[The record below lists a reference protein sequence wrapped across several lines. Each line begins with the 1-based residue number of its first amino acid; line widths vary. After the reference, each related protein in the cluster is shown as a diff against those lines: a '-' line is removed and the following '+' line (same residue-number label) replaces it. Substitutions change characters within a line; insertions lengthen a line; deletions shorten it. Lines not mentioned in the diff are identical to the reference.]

1 MTRLTDG
8 ASPKNREPGCTDA
21 GRAES
26 GPTKLGRA
34 EPDRHAGP
42 DGAALWVLLGIVTLA
57 LGWILLPFY
66 GTLLWSAI
74 IAMVFAPVNAR
85 MLVWTKGRKTLAALC
100 TLLSIII
107 LVMLPFAL
115 VTIAMVNE
123 TSQVYQ
129 QLQSG
134 ELNPERFFGGAFG
147 TLPDWLVSLLGRF
160 GLGDF
165 ATIQSK
171 LSTELSQA
179 GKFMAG
185 RALSIGQN
193 TLDFLANLCIATY
206 LSFFLIRDGEALA
219 RDARHALPLAAASKR
234 ALFAKFTTVVR
245 ATVKG
250 NLLVAAIQGALGGL
264 AFWFLGLKGALLWAV
279 VMAFLSMLPAFGAAL
294 VWVPVAIYFFLTGAL
309 WQGLALVAWGTL
321 VIGLVDNLLRPILVG
336 KDTLM
341 PDYIVMI
348 STLGGMAV
356 FGINGFVLGPLI
368 AAMFI
373 AVWHLHIAAENAE
386 QL

>member
-1 MTRLTDG
+1 MSEQ
-8 ASPKNREPGCTDA
+8 SPVLVPQPVLSYELQGH
-21 GRAES
+21 S
-26 GPTKLGRA
+26 
-34 EPDRHAGP
+34 EPDRRLGP
-42 DGAALWVLLGIVTLA
+42 DGVALWVLLGIVTLT

-74 IAMVFAPVNAR
+74 IAMVFAPVNAHL
-85 MLVWTKGRKTLAALC
+85 LVRVKGRKTLAALA
-100 TLLSIII
+100 TLLSVVF

-115 VTIAMVNE
+115 IMVAMVNE
-123 TSQVYQ
+123 AAHFFEH
-129 QLQSG
+129 LQSG
-134 ELNPERFFGGAFG
+134 ELKPERFFDGAFDV
-147 TLPDWLVSLLGRF
+147 LPDWVVALLGRF
-160 GLGDF
+160 GFGDF
-165 ATIQSK
+165 AAIQSK

-193 TLDFLANLCIATY
+193 TLNFLANLCVATY
-206 LSFFLIRDGEALA
+206 LSFFLIRDGETLA
-219 RDARHALPLAAASKR
+219 RDARHALPLKAGAKR
-234 ALFAKFTTVVR
+234 ALFAKFTNVIR

-279 VMAFLSMLPAFGAAL
+279 AMAFLSLLPAFGAAL
-294 VWVPVAIYFFLTGAL
+294 VWLPVAIYFLLTGAI
-309 WQGLALVAWGTL
+309 WQGVTLLAWGVL
-321 VIGLVDNLLRPILVG
+321 VIGLIDNLLRPILVG
-336 KDTLM
+336 KDTQM
-341 PDYIVMI
+341 PDYVVMI

-373 AVWHLHIAAENAE
+373 AVWHLHTAAEDDA